1 METDFNKWRNRVK
14 KSIKPLLVEFFSKDV
29 IRYEQG
35 KQVGFIIESLYN
47 PYYDILDSRL
57 EHLDSQNIICKQILL
72 EIAVESFYKSV
83 LVK

>member
-1 METDFNKWRNRVK
+1 MEADFNKWRNRVK
-14 KSIKPLLVEFFSKDV
+14 KSIKPLIIEFFSKDV

-35 KQVGFIIESLYN
+35 KQLGFIIESLYN

-57 EHLDSQNIICKQILL
+57 EHLNEQDILCKRILL
-72 EIAVESFYKSV
+72 EISVESFYKSM